1 MPAILHS
8 LSRHLLLGA
17 ALLLPV
23 VALAQANP
31 PTLTANV
38 GLTGPNAV
46 TQLQEKIITSALLN
60 ATDLDTNGLPAD
72 PADIEFV
79 MDSRDP
85 VTFSGTLRL
94 YNTPGGRVVQPGEA
108 ITLEDINDGLLRYRA
123 DIGDQLFDNILFQLR
138 DIDGNY
144 VRDPVTGMAVTFN
157 FPISIIQL
165 NTAPAAIN
173 GSATIGIGAV
183 YEGTLSAVDNDR
195 PAQALTFSIVDAP
208 ASGTIELLS
217 SAPGAFRYTAAPGVE
232 GPVSFTFQ
240 VSDGTLSSATAGV
253 FTLTM
258 QNQSPLANRASFSIP
273 QNRPFFGALAASD
286 PDLPAQPL
294 TFSVSSLPEKGT
306 LALSPDGTFRY
317 TPAPGR
323 FGEDVFRVTVSD
335 GRLTTAP
342 IQVALEIDHQPVAG
356 DLFIATKST
365 NNGGSGS
372 RTAMIVSIDPDQFDL
387 ALTSAG
393 ELLTSIR
400 VLAYSRWSQ
409 KFYVVEGDPGSPAS
423 IVEIDP
429 LAGTQRV
436 AFSGEMLQFPLGL
449 AASDDGYLYVANAP
463 LVLGEP
469 VDQSGPGSQ
478 VLRLDL
484 RTGEHTVV
492 LEDGPLHFPTG
503 LALGND
509 GALYIADAET
519 FGLGNPQGPADATI
533 LRLDLM
539 TNNVTTF
546 AAGALLQDPI
556 SLLPQSDDSLLVAE
570 LRGDVIKIDA
580 LGNLSHIYDAVDG
593 QRGVTGLTR
602 DENGTVYA
610 TAFDIME
617 GGASPAIL
625 RVLNPESATP
635 TTEVFLEGSFLGE
648 PFGIAAV
655 TEHPSLAAWQA
666 GHFSA
671 ADRANPALEATVW
684 GEQADPDGD
693 GLSNLLEFALN
704 LIPTKSDA
712 GSGVLAPFLRSDG
725 GTARLALAI
734 SRRTDAAGLTY
745 TLEASEDLV
754 NWTVIGGPA
763 ATSASGSTAT
773 FEDNTALDSTTRR
786 FIRLSVSRP

>member
-157 FPISIIQL
+157 FPITIIQL
-165 NTAPAAIN
+165 NTAPTAVN
-173 GSATIGIGAV
+173 GSTTIGIGAV

-208 ASGTIELLS
+208 ASGTVELLA

-240 VSDGTLSSATAGV
+240 VSDGTLSAATAGV
-253 FTLTM
+253 FTLTL
-258 QNQSPLANRASFSIP
+258 QNQTPLANRASFAVP
-273 QNRPFFGALAASD
+273 QNRPFFGTLSASD
-286 PDLPAQPL
+286 PDLPAQAL

-342 IQVALEIDHQPVAG
+342 IQVTLEIDHQPVAG
-356 DLFIATKST
+356 DLFIATKSRSE
-365 NNGGSGS
+365 NGGASPS
-372 RTAMIVSIDPDQFDL
+372 MVIALDPDQFDL
-387 ALTSAG
+387 ALASAEG
-393 ELLTSIR
+393 LLTSQR
-400 VLAYSRWSQ
+400 ALTYSRWNQ
-409 KFYVVEGDPGSPAS
+409 RLYVIEGDPGSPAF
-423 IVEIDP
+423 IIEIDP
-429 LAGTQRV
+429 TTGAQRV
-436 AFSGEMLQFPLGL
+436 AFSGEILQFPLGL
-449 AASDDGYLYVANAP
+449 AASDDGYLYIANAP

-469 VDQSGPGSQ
+469 VDQAGPGSQ
-478 VLRLDL
+478 IIRVDL
-484 RTGEHTVV
+484 RTGAHTVV

-503 LALGND
+503 LSFGPD
-509 GALYIADAET
+509 GALYIVDAET
-519 FGLGNPQGPADATI
+519 FALGSPEPAADCTI
-533 LRLDLM
+533 LRLDLA
-539 TNNVTTF
+539 TAAVTTV
-546 AAGALLQDPI
+546 ASGGHLQDPFGLLVLPNG
-556 SLLPQSDDSLLVAE
+556 SLLASE
-570 LRGDVIKIDA
+570 LRGDIVRIDGQGVQT
-580 LGNLSHIYDAVDG
+580 LIYDAVDG
-593 QRGVTGLTR
+593 QRAVTGLTR
-602 DENGTVYA
+602 DEHGVVYA
-610 TAFDIME
+610 TAFALL
-617 GGASPAIL
+617 GGDAPPAIL
-625 RVLNPESATP
+625 RIANPEAATP
-635 TTEVFLEGSFLGE
+635 TVDTLIEGIFLGE
-648 PFGIAAV
+648 PFGLASAS
-655 TEHPSLAAWQA
+655 EHPSLAAWQA
-666 GHFSA
+666 GYFSA